1 MIVPAGWRAALI
13 GGGVTAVALIGGAG
27 ALAKIIDPRPA
38 IEHATAVIGDRW
50 FAAGLVILAVAVEA
64 ALAVIAVLHL
74 VDRIIVL
81 FAGAS
86 FLALMAMWL
95 AYGTF
100 VAGVSGPC
108 GCMPGLRHVDSVQGL
123 LLNLLVAAEL
133 LVAGLAERGFG
144 SASVSAPGRL
154 SA

>member
-1 MIVPAGWRAALI
+1 M
-13 GGGVTAVALIGGAG
+13 AVALIGGAG
-27 ALAKIIDPRPA
+27 ALAKIVDPRPA
-38 IEHATAVIGDRW
+38 IEHTSAVLGDRW
-50 FAAGLVILAVAVEA
+50 LAAGLVILAVATEA
-64 ALAVIAVLHL
+64 ALAAVAVLHL
-74 VDRIIVL
+74 ADRIIVL

-108 GCMPGLRHVDSVQGL
+108 GCMPGFRQVDAVQGL
-123 LLNLLVAAEL
+123 VLNLLVAAEL
-133 LVAGLAERGFG
+133 LVAGLSERGLRDT
-144 SASVSAPGRL
+144 SDPLPGGL